1 MADPL
6 RSSARIQC
14 IKETS
19 DRIQY
24 IYEIIKSLKKVTREK
39 FDVIAEYDTVKN
51 EWSYRLAL
59 PAAAATA
66 STPARA
72 SDLEDLKYI
81 YNTEQINDIE
91 DILQSF
97 EQEDL
102 PYYLS
107 GCMPDSVKAL
117 KHLFFVYDDAKREIK
132 LAALVDKLNNAAH
145 GLDKTITPGNATSI
159 MTGSGLKLRKTRRYS
174 RRRYRRVSNRGAD

>member
-6 RSSARIQC
+6 RSSARIAC

-19 DRIQY
+19 NRIQY
-24 IYEIIKSLKKVTREK
+24 IYEIIKSLKKVTRKE
-39 FDVIAEYDTVKN
+39 FDVIAEYNTAKN

-59 PAAAATA
+59 PAAEATA
-66 STPARA
+66 DAPARA

-91 DILQSF
+91 EILKSF

-117 KHLFFVYDDAKREIK
+117 KKLFFVYDDEKRETK
-132 LAALVDKLNNAAH
+132 LEALVDRLNNAAH
-145 GLDKTITPGNATSI
+145 GLDKTITAGNASSI
-159 MTGSGLKLRKTRRYS
+159 LSGGGLKLRKTRRCSRRYS
-174 RRRYRRVSNRGAD
+174 RRR